1 MHVCVAKQSSEPV
14 LSMSTRDLKPENIL
28 MHRANDSQTRGYV
41 VKITDF
47 GTQNRAVMMTLAVAV
62 V

>member
-1 MHVCVAKQSSEPV
+1 
-14 LSMSTRDLKPENIL
+14 MSTRDLKPENIL